1 MAIDDRYR
9 KMLMMDYATKNPQGL
24 LGATQSGGGLL
35 GGLANI
41 NPNLFIG
48 ASMAGQ
54 GIRGMDPFSAFGPS
68 ALQAAQLQKLM
79 TPKKTN
85 LQKNIEALGYKQ
97 GTPEYDAAFK
107 KGLFKDSSTTLSK
120 NLIDAG
126 FVKGTPE
133 YQEAMKLR
141 TLPEGTVP
149 YSKFGKLAKRDESLG
164 HANFALSGIDQLI
177 TIGGVAKQSPR
188 AFGKAGSVLG
198 FGKDVATEV
207 EGIYK
212 GSLNRAL
219 GDGIES
225 GVYEFLGDQNYA
237 GIGPL
242 ENSLSITIAR
252 NRNKSGRLL
261 KDMIRDA
268 KDDAALRGLGG
279 AEKVRQKLPFIFK
292 EFLDSAKSSY
302 ELAGW
307 SPDEIARKLNPK
319 IQEFKETMANLAG
332 MDISTGKEKS
342 GGRLGKKKKTYENF
356 APGEDGIWRFE

>member
-1 MAIDDRYR
+1 MNERLI
-9 KMLMMDYATKNPQGL
+9 KLMGL
-24 LGATQSGGGLL
+24 LNTPMNQTGGLL
-35 GGLANI
+35 GNI
-41 NPNLFIG
+41 PQGAVLG
-48 ASMAGQ
+48 ASLYGQ
-54 GIRGMDPFSAFGPS
+54 GIQGKDPFAGAFP
-68 ALQAAQLQKLM
+68 ALMQTAQLQKFM
-79 TPKKTN
+79 TPDKTN
-85 LQKNIEALGYKQ
+85 LQKNIEALGYKP

-149 YSKFGKLAKRDESLG
+149 YSKFVKLAKRDESLG

-177 TIGGVAKQSPR
+177 TIGGVAKESPR
-188 AFGKAGSVLG
+188 AFGKTGSVFG
-198 FGKDVATEV
+198 FGKDIATEV

-212 GSLNRAL
+212 GSIDRAL

-225 GVYEFLGDQNYA
+225 GVYEFLGNPDYA
-237 GIGPL
+237 GVGPL
-242 ENSLSITIAR
+242 ENALSITIAR
-252 NRNKSGRLL
+252 NRNKTGRLL

-302 ELAGW
+302 KLAGW
-307 SPDEIARKLNPK
+307 SDDEIAKKLNPK
-319 IQEFKETMANLAG
+319 IQEFKETMASLAG

-342 GGRLGKKKKTYENF
+342 GGRLGKKKKLKQNES
-356 APGEDGIWRFE
+356 GIWVFMEE